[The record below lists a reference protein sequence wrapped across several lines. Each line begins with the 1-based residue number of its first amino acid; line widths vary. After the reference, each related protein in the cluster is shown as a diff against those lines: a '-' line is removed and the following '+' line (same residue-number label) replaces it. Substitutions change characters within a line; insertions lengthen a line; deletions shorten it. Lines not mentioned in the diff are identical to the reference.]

1 MSYPTNRNPRDRQH
15 SHFEEDDQE
24 RGVEQR
30 GRSYMSERDQ
40 EFRQRRPGERESRES
55 ERFGDRRYFDP
66 YSGRNLGGDEDDRR
80 RDYSRQQQG
89 YAPYPY
95 GEEPG
100 HRHLEDW
107 QRPWQMGEEAAYG
120 SRSQSPSQQRS
131 YASGGYQ
138 SNYASSRS
146 YARGAHRGRGPKG
159 YQRSDER
166 LREDICERL
175 TEDPHIDASE
185 LTIEVAN
192 GEVTISGTVPDRRM
206 KRAAEDL
213 VEECS
218 GVKQVHNALRVDGA
232 RGRMNDDDDRFGASM
247 RPETRH

>member
-1 MSYPTNRNPRDRQH
+1 MSYPTNRSPRDRQH

-30 GRSYMSERDQ
+30 GRSYMGERDQ
-40 EFRQRRPGERESRES
+40 EFRERRPGDREPREA
-55 ERFGDRRYFDP
+55 ERFGERRYFDP
-66 YSGRNLGGDEDDRR
+66 YSGRNLGGDDDDRR
-80 RDYSRQQQG
+80 REYSSRQQQG

-95 GEEPG
+95 GEERG
-100 HRHLEDW
+100 YRHLEDW
-107 QRPWQMGEEAAYG
+107 QRPWQMGEDAAYE
-120 SRSQSPSQQRS
+120 SRSRAPSQQRS
-131 YASGGYQ
+131 YGSRGDETA
-138 SNYASSRS
+138 SRS
-146 YARGAHRGRGPKG
+146 NFAPSGHRGRGPKG

-185 LTIEVAN
+185 LTVEVAN

-218 GVKQVHNALRVDGA
+218 GVKQVHNALRVDSA
-232 RGRMNDDDDRFGASM
+232 RGRANDDERFAGST